1 MRNAPVVL
9 LFVASL
15 SKLTIANSDE
25 LLRGKENCLRHDDFP
40 SPNEC
45 CAKPAWI
52 NRYAVRRCV
61 FVHAEV
67 DSIRYQRG
75 SCAAKCGLYKINM
88 TMTERIERVRIFRP
102 RLETR
107 GVDASWTQVL
117 MEALRTCKPR
127 ITQLQGRLVR
137 TDEEMEQCEVAE
149 DIFGDC
155 VHAQMFIHCPRAS
168 WIPSASCNAMQELL
182 STGCPYKTLGE
193 VVVLD
198 DEGHVRDE
206 RPYVDDDYDRAY
218 RGGRGGDRS
227 PRLDDYDDNDRDDR
241 YGTRQG
247 SSDYPRRTETG
258 HRSSADG
265 YIV

>member
-1 MRNAPVVL
+1 MRNAPVVV

-15 SKLTIANSDE
+15 ITLPAAANSDE
-25 LLRGKENCLRHDDFP
+25 LLRGKENCLRHNDFP

-45 CAKPAWI
+45 CTKPVWI
-52 NRYAVRRCV
+52 NRYAVRRCM

-67 DSIRYQRG
+67 DGGQYQRG

-88 TMTERIERVRIFRP
+88 TMTDRIERVRIFRP
-102 RLETR
+102 RLQTR
-107 GVDASWTQVL
+107 GVDASWIQVVL
-117 MEALRTCKPR
+117 EALRTCKPR
-127 ITQLQGRLVR
+127 VTQLQGRVVR

-149 DIFGDC
+149 DVFGDC

-168 WIPSASCNAMQELL
+168 WIPSESCNAMQELL

-198 DEGHVRDE
+198 DEGHVRNE
-206 RPYVDDDYDRAY
+206 RPYVEDDYDRVY
-218 RGGRGGDRS
+218 QGGKDRR
-227 PRLDDYDDNDRDDR
+227 PQLDYDDNERDDG
-241 YGTRQG
+241 YSNRQG
-247 SSDYPRRTETG
+247 SYDYSRRTDG
-258 HRSSADG
+258 RRSSTDG

>member
-1 MRNAPVVL
+1 MRITPVAC
-9 LFVASL
+9 LFVACL
-15 SKLTIANSDE
+15 ITLTAANSDE
-25 LLRGKENCLRHDDFP
+25 LLRGKENCLRHNDFP

-67 DSIRYQRG
+67 DGTRYQRG

-88 TMTERIERVRIFRP
+88 TMTDRIERVRIFRP

-107 GVDASWTQVL
+107 GVDASWAQVVL
-117 MEALRTCKPR
+117 EALRTCKPR
-127 ITQLQGRLVR
+127 VTQLQSRLVR

-149 DIFGDC
+149 DVFGDC

-168 WIPSASCNAMQELL
+168 WIPSDSCNAMQELL

-198 DEGHVRDE
+198 DEGHVGNE
-206 RPYVDDDYDRAY
+206 RPYVEDDYDRAY
-218 RGGRGGDRS
+218 RGRDRG
-227 PRLDDYDDNDRDDR
+227 PQLDYDDNERDDR
-241 YGTRQG
+241 YGSRQG
-247 SSDYPRRTETG
+247 YPGRTDG
-258 HRSSADG
+258 RRSSTDE
-265 YIV
+265 YNV